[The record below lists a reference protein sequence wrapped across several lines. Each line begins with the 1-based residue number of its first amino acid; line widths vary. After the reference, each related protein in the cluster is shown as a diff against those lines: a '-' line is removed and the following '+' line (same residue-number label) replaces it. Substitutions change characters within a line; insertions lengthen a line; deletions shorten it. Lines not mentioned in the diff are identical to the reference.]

1 MFDPSEQLVSLQKSM
16 TTAQNTLLEVY
27 EMMVRIRFCEEAFVE
42 PITSGEILCPVHL
55 CSGQEA
61 IAAGVCASLER
72 EDVVFGSH
80 RSHGHYL
87 AKGGNLKAMVAE
99 VFCRETGCARGR
111 GGSMHIIDP
120 DVGML
125 GAAPIVAG
133 TISLAVGA
141 GLASQ
146 ARNDGTVAVAFFGDG
161 AAGEGVLYESMNLA
175 ALRRLPVIFVCENNL
190 YSTHLPINEC
200 RVNAAIVEAAAP
212 FGMRGIQA
220 DGNDVL
226 RVLDLARQAVEACRR
241 GDGPF
246 FLEFNTYRL
255 RGHVGPNDNIQGS
268 RTDIRPAR
276 EIEEWRARDPIPRL
290 ELHLAS
296 THGVTVGALDAIKT
310 RLRGEVEDAFSYAAG
325 LPRPAICEVTTDVF
339 RDARA

>member
-1 MFDPSEQLVSLQKSM
+1 MNNAQKS
-16 TTAQNTLLEVY
+16 LLDAY
-27 EMMVRIRFCEEAFVE
+27 KMMVRIRYCEEAFVD
-42 PITSGEILCPVHL
+42 PIASGDILCPVHL

-61 IAAGVCASLER
+61 IAVGMCAALTPK
-72 EDVVFGSH
+72 DVVFGTH

-87 AKGGNLKAMVAE
+87 AKGGDLKALVAE

-111 GGSMHIIDP
+111 GGSMHVIDP
-120 DVGML
+120 DVGMF

-190 YSTHLPINEC
+190 YSTHLPISEC
-200 RVNAAIVEAAAP
+200 RVNEGIVDVAAP

-220 DGNDVL
+220 DGNDIL
-226 RVLDLARQAVEACRR
+226 QVLDIAREVVDACRR
-241 GDGPF
+241 GEGPF

-255 RGHVGPNDNIQGS
+255 RGHVGPDDNIQGI
-268 RTDIRPAR
+268 RTDIRPVG
-276 EIEEWRARDPIPRL
+276 EIEAWCARDPIPRL
-290 ELHLAS
+290 EQYLAS
-296 THGVTVGALDAIKT
+296 TEGVRPDALDAIKE
-310 RLRGEVEDAFSYAAG
+310 RVRREIDDAFRYAAVQ
-325 LPRPAICEVTTDVF
+325 PRPPITEVARDVF